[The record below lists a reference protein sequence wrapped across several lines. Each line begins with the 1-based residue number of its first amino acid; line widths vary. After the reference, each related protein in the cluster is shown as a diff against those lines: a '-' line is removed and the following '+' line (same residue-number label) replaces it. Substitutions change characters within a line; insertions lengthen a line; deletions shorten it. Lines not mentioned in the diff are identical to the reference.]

1 MNCEDFVPVE
11 TRPQLT
17 ETVLEY
23 VPVVDPQVVVEDSG
37 PVPTRVAPVWIVA
50 VLDTLTRLSA

>member
-1 MNCEDFVPVE
+1 MNCEGFVPVE
-11 TRPQLT
+11 TRPQFT

-23 VPVVDPQVVVEDSG
+23 IPVVDPQVVVEVSG